1 MIGTMTTAV
10 NNPQG
15 EKAGKE
21 EGGWGERWRRWGY
34 RGIWHRGT
42 RPMGEEE
49 EGG

>member
-1 MIGTMTTAV
+1 MIGTMTTAG

-21 EGGWGERWRRWGY
+21 EGGWGERRRWGY

-42 RPMGEEE
+42 WPMGEEE
-49 EGG
+49 EEG